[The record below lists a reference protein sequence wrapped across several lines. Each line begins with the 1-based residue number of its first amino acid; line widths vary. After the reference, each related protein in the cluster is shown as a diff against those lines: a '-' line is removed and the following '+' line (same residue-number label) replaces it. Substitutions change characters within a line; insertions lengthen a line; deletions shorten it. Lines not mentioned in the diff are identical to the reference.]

1 MKYLIKE
8 SQFEK
13 VVFRYLNTDLT
24 MDENMSAYVFYV
36 PNPTE
41 KADSGRV
48 IVCFKSD
55 MGCFID
61 SDFAQDICDVFSLT
75 PEESLEIIGKW
86 VENKLGITISSVYS
100 DFDAD

>member
-1 MKYLIKE
+1 MKYLIRE

-13 VVFRYLNTDLT
+13 VIFRYLNTNLT

-36 PNPTE
+36 SNPM
-41 KADSGRV
+41 DGDGSGRV
-48 IVCFKSD
+48 IVYFKTD

-75 PEESLEIIGKW
+75 PEESLDVIGKW
-86 VENKLGITISSVYS
+86 IENKLDITISSVYS
-100 DFDAD
+100 DFNAD

>member
-1 MKYLIKE
+1 
-8 SQFEK
+8 
-13 VVFRYLNTDLT
+13 

-36 PNPTE
+36 SNPTE
-41 KADSGRV
+41 KDDSGRV
-48 IVCFKSD
+48 MVCFKTD

-75 PEESLEIIGKW
+75 PEESLDVIGKW

-100 DFDAD
+100 DFNAD